1 MNDNQK
7 AIDRAVDTKE
17 AAEFCGISPRTLE
30 NFRLR
35 GGGPEYIRVGGGLRL
50 CRYRISALNVWMDK
64 HTASSTTEEAA
75 R

>member
-1 MNDNQK
+1 MNDNQQV
-7 AIDRAVDTKE
+7 DRAVATKE
-17 AAEFCGISPRTLE
+17 AASICGLSPRTLE

-35 GGGPEYIRVGGGLRL
+35 GGGPEYVRVGGGKLV
-50 CRYRISALNVWMDK
+50 RYRLSALSAWMDK

>member
-35 GGGPEYIRVGGGLRL
+35 GGGPEYIRVGGGRL